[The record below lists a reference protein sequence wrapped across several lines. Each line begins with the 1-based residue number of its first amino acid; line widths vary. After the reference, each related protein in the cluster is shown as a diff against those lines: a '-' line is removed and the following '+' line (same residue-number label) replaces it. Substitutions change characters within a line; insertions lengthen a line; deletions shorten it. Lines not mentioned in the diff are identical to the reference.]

1 MALVLV
7 TILSETKREDL
18 ALTDNIP
25 LQELIPSI
33 VDRCI
38 PDARQRNLARW
49 VIGVPGRPPLP
60 YTQSLAQCGVLDGS
74 LLYLRDTNSPV
85 PPPPPLPLPHTPPP
99 VASTVPELNVDAV
112 LASQATP
119 SSRRIPIWIA
129 VFIGFWAVVLDAVII
144 RLTGTF
150 IPGTVLALII
160 IAAAVFFS
168 LPRRLLEHDADA
180 PSPAAPPSQTP
191 LQQPAYDAA
200 SRPAA
205 PQSPSP
211 QLPGYAAVPPPQA
224 PSLNE
229 LVENVIFDL
238 GRLMAGESPDLKY
251 CAPQVVQYF
260 SSLLAPSRERR
271 EWFTPQFGGTVDVS
285 LSRNASRPNDPVVA
299 TVQINDQSI
308 RHLPNGESVAPPQ
321 RKVSLTLVIDEHQA
335 TIVDARVVSSVG
347 LWP

>member
-7 TILSETKREDL
+7 TILSETKQEDL

-25 LQELIPSI
+25 LQELIPAI
-33 VDRCI
+33 IERCV
-38 PDARQRNLARW
+38 PDAQQRTLARW

-99 VASTVPELNVDAV
+99 LAATVPELNVDAV
-112 LASQATP
+112 LASQVTP
-119 SSRRIPIWIA
+119 SNRKIPIWIA

-150 IPGTVLALII
+150 IPGTLLALII
-160 IAAAVFFS
+160 IGVAVFLS
-168 LPRRLLEHDADA
+168 LPRHLRDRNTNSPEY
-180 PSPAAPPSQTP
+180 PSLQTQAP
-191 LQQPAYDAA
+191 LQQSSYDAPRQA
-200 SRPAA
+200 TSM
-205 PQSPSP
+205 STSP
-211 QLPGYAAVPPPQA
+211 QLPGYAPAPLPQST
-224 PSLNE
+224 SLNE

-238 GRLMAGESPDLKY
+238 GRLMAGESPDLQY

-260 SSLLAPSRERR
+260 SSLMVASRQRK

-299 TVQINDQSI
+299 TVQMNDQSI

-321 RKVSLTLVIDEHQA
+321 RKVSLTLVIDEHTS
-335 TIVDARVVSSVG
+335 TIVDARIASSVG

>member
-25 LQELIPSI
+25 LQELIPAI

-38 PDARQRNLARW
+38 PNAQQRNLARW

-99 VASTVPELNVDAV
+99 VAATVPELNVDAV
-112 LASQATP
+112 LASQVTP
-119 SSRRIPIWIA
+119 SNRRLPLWLA
-129 VFIGFWAVVLDAVII
+129 VFIGFWAAVLDAVII
-144 RLTGTF
+144 RLTGAF
-150 IPGTVLALII
+150 IPGTLLALAII
-160 IAAAVFFS
+160 GTAAFFS
-168 LPRRLLEHDADA
+168 LPRHLFDHSARDPELT
-180 PSPAAPPSQTP
+180 SQQPQSP
-191 LQQPAYDAA
+191 LQKNAHEAPRQLAQP
-200 SRPAA
+200 
-205 PQSPSP
+205 PSP
-211 QLPGYAAVPPPQA
+211 QLPGYAPAPPPKSS
-224 PSLNE
+224 SLNE

-260 SSLLAPSRERR
+260 SGLLAPSRQRN

-321 RKVSLTLVIDEHQA
+321 RKVSLTLVIDEHLA
-335 TIVDARVVSSVG
+335 TIVDARVASSVG
-347 LWP
+347 QWP